1 MKQFTLTALVSQ
13 DKRLVGVFRVLQ
25 HCPALDGE
33 ALQNALSKFI
43 EQPYQNIVRKQND
56 VIYLDDEL
64 ASKVFEIEVVTFA
77 IWRAAVALRHSKAL
91 EVSEIKHGSNWLI
104 QPAEEPYLV
113 KFVLEDQGHNYIILN
128 ALPVLGP
135 SVVIKDSGWLHN
147 NVEPQTAVL
156 PDTVLEPVRVNSV
169 GEAMKMKNGLEFSQE
184 DPGPTEILAAFKKG
198 YLEGAKSTALDS
210 GMFEKPVAESFAEG
224 LGEIHDRMLES
235 RSASKALLGEEQES
249 FLAEAALRG
258 QTVVR
263 IPVEESDV
271 VEHLTNK
278 EVDNVP
284 TTHTEL
290 GDPALE
296 I

>member
-1 MKQFTLTALVSQ
+1 MKQFTLTALVNQ

-43 EQPYQNIVRKQND
+43 EQPYQGIVRKPND

-113 KFVLEDQGHNYIILN
+113 KFVLEDQGYNYIVIN
-128 ALPVLGP
+128 ALPDLEP
-135 SVVIKDSGWLHN
+135 SVTITDSGWLPTINSDTSSTTTITQFVDTAQKKGLVALAHQGPRLPN
-147 NVEPQTAVL
+147 YYSEQIVEPGQESM
-156 PDTVLEPVRVNSV
+156 P
-169 GEAMKMKNGLEFSQE
+169 GFKFGNGK
-184 DPGPTEILAAFKKG
+184 PPTE
-198 YLEGAKSTALDS
+198 
-210 GMFEKPVAESFAEG
+210 VFAEG
-224 LGEIHDRMLES
+224 LGEIHDQMLES
-235 RSASKALLGEEQES
+235 RSASKVLLGEEQES

-258 QTVVR
+258 QTAVR

-290 GDPALE
+290 GDPVLE

>member
-1 MKQFTLTALVSQ
+1 M
-13 DKRLVGVFRVLQ
+13 Q

-56 VIYLDDEL
+56 VIYLDLEHL
-64 ASKVFEIEVVTFA
+64 QSVNKICEVEVVTFA
-77 IWRAAVALRHSKAL
+77 LWRAAVALRHSKAL

-135 SVVIKDSGWLHN
+135 SVTITDSGWLPISVPSVSEFAEDETYALEVTEDHVDSLAAAAPRVILDGVLDTSEQI
-147 NVEPQTAVL
+147 VEPGQESM
-156 PDTVLEPVRVNSV
+156 P
-169 GEAMKMKNGLEFSQE
+169 GFKFGNGKPLS
-184 DPGPTEILAAFKKG
+184 
-198 YLEGAKSTALDS
+198 EG
-210 GMFEKPVAESFAEG
+210 FAEG

-258 QTVVR
+258 QTAVR